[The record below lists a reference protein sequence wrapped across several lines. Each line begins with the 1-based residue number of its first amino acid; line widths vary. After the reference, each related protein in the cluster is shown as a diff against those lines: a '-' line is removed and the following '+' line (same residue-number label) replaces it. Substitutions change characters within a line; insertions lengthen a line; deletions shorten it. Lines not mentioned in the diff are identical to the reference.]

1 MHALNLYN
9 SNGFKINRPVL
20 KVIKQI
26 FQSGGRF
33 TMKIPMQE
41 IWDQKKGVALV
52 ALNEKDD
59 SYRYNKQCEQRL
71 RHEERLVCKFIKIFH
86 EHRSCRNF

>member
-1 MHALNLYN
+1 M
-9 SNGFKINRPVL
+9 L